1 MRNRSVILSVLFVL
15 MFSTVLSQNIRFRC
29 IQVNDSADVVLY
41 WERNAIPLAY
51 QIEVYT
57 SLSLTGTYLLL
68 ATINESTID
77 SFLHENAQA
86 HIQQHFYYLKACPQ
100 NGDPS
105 LPVYYSDTLENLSL
119 ILEKKVKGIANLYFK
134 QPMKFAT
141 SDSINL
147 DRNTDGVWDVLQ
159 TLRNITYND
168 TAYDTITFCGKVT
181 YYRLRYD
188 KGGGCEN
195 ISYAVSDFFTD
206 EIRPEVPRLDT
217 VSINQ
222 VTQKTELGW
231 QRSASADTYGYIVY
245 FFTDIWVIIDTLYG
259 AENTF
264 YIDNNNSAV
273 NESKTYRIAAIDTC
287 LGASP
292 LGDIHNTLYLTASI
306 DKCDSMVFLRWNNYQ
321 NMPEGVDSFRI
332 YASTDKGV
340 FKIIETV
347 AGNELKYDYQHV
359 NTAYD
364 YQFFVQAVNKKLGF
378 TSTSNKVDVAF
389 NRNIGKGDVLMR
401 YVSVVEND
409 YLEIAAHV
417 DDTVEFNDMFLY
429 KSVDNGKTFTF
440 YDKLAKTKQAESYVF
455 EDDKVDVQRF
465 NYYYYVS
472 LTDECDMEY
481 VYSDTAANILL
492 TEVDG
497 EISYNS
503 MSWTEYPWFASGLEA
518 YEVQRKTQADSD
530 FSLIATKMLG
540 EDRYDDY
547 VWNLSEE
554 GGVFYYKI
562 RALESASSRF
572 KDQSESNILKITKEP
587 TSYIPNAFAPD
598 GVNEINQIFKP
609 VCVYVDADGYD
620 FKIYNRWGELLFQ
633 TKDVQAGWDGDF
645 NGKPAPQGVYT
656 YVITYKLDEKESVV
670 KRGTVLLMR

>member
-15 MFSTVLSQNIRFRC
+15 MFSAVFSQNIRFRC
-29 IQVNDSADVVLY
+29 IQVIDSADVVLY
-41 WERNAIPLAY
+41 WERNAIPLTY
-51 QIEVYT
+51 QIEVYA
-57 SLSLTGTYLLL
+57 SLSLTGTYLSLS
-68 ATINESTID
+68 TINESDID

-86 HIQQHFYYLKACPQ
+86 HLQQHFYYLKASPK
-100 NGDPS
+100 NDDPS

-119 ILEKKVKGIANLYFK
+119 VLGRQKGVANLYFK

-141 SDSINL
+141 SDSIKL
-147 DRNTDGVWDVLQ
+147 DRKTDGVWDVLQ
-159 TLRNITYND
+159 TLHNITYND
-168 TAYDTITFCGKVT
+168 TVNDTITFCGKFT
-181 YYRLRYD
+181 YYRIRYD

-195 ISYAVSDFFTD
+195 ISYAVSDLLSD
-206 EIRPEVPRLDT
+206 DLPPDLARLDT
-217 VSINQ
+217 VSLNQ

-231 QRSASADTYGYIVY
+231 ERSASADAYGYIIY
-245 FFTDIWVIIDTLYG
+245 FFTGIWITIDTLYG

-264 YIDNNNSAV
+264 YIDNKYSAE
-273 NESKTYRIAAIDTC
+273 NESQAYRIATIDTC
-287 LGASP
+287 LNASP
-292 LGDIHNTLYLTASI
+292 LGDIHNTLFLTASI
-306 DKCDSMVFLRWNNYQ
+306 EKCDSIVFFRWNSYQ

-332 YASTDKGV
+332 YASVNKGA
-340 FKIIETV
+340 FNIIASVT
-347 AGNELKYDYQHV
+347 GNELKYDYKHV

-378 TSTSNKVDVAF
+378 TSSSNIVDVAF
-389 NRNIGKGDVLMR
+389 NRNIGNGSVTMR
-401 YVSVVEND
+401 YVSVVDND
-409 YLEIAAHV
+409 YLEIVAHV

-429 KSVDNGKTFTF
+429 KSVDNGKSFTF

-455 EDDKVDVQRF
+455 EDEKVDVERF

-481 VYSDTAANILL
+481 VFSDTSANILL

-497 EISYNS
+497 ELSYNC
-503 MSWTEYPWFASGLEA
+503 MEWTEYPWFASGLEA
-518 YEVQRKTQADSD
+518 YEVQRKTQVESD
-530 FSLIATKMLG
+530 FSLITSMMAG
-540 EDRYDDY
+540 EVTYNDF

-562 RALESASSRF
+562 LAVESASSRF
-572 KDQSESNILKITKEP
+572 QDQSESNTIKIVKEP

-598 GVNEINQIFKP
+598 GVNKIFKP
-609 VCVYVDADGYD
+609 VCVYVDADSYD

-633 TKDVQAGWDGDF
+633 TKDVQTGWDGDF

-656 YVITYKLDEKESVV
+656 YVITYKLDEKKSVV